1 MVERFNRTIQQHLSK
16 MVGENQVD
24 WDKHIPLF
32 LMAYRGSVHN
42 TTKATPSKMLFG
54 REMRLPCDLMFGSP
68 GDKVESESEYA
79 AQLRARLNEIHFVAR
94 NRIKAASDRM
104 KTRYDRQSNM
114 KEFKENDLV
123 WFYNPQRKIG
133 KSPKLQQDWEGPYR
147 IIKKINDV
155 IYRIQKGQR
164 TKMKV
169 IHVDR
174 LAKYYG
180 GNETV
185 RDEQD

>member
-1 MVERFNRTIQQHLSK
+1 MIWCGSTIHNAELGNALNFN
-16 MVGENQVD
+16 
-24 WDKHIPLF
+24 
-32 LMAYRGSVHN
+32 
-42 TTKATPSKMLFG
+42 
-54 REMRLPCDLMFGSP
+54 
-68 GDKVESESEYA
+68 
-79 AQLRARLNEIHFVAR
+79 
-94 NRIKAASDRM
+94 
-104 KTRYDRQSNM
+104 KTR
-114 KEFKENDLV
+114 
-123 WFYNPQRKIG
+123 
-133 KSPKLQQDWEGPYR
+133 EGPYR